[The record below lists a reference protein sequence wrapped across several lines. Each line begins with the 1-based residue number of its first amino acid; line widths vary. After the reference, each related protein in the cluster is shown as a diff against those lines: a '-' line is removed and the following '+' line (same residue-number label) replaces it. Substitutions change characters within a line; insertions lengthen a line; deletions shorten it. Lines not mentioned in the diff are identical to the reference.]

1 VVLPFLP
8 SSFMPDFKENHF
20 VVSVQASTPG
30 ASLEEM
36 RAVGKRITVDML
48 ALPYVATV
56 SQQIG
61 RAELGEDTSGP
72 HQSEF
77 QVELKPDANI
87 DQSDAEEALRQIL
100 ANYPGVQTE
109 VVTFLSDRISE
120 SLTGD
125 TS

>member
-1 VVLPFLP
+1 M
-8 SSFMPDFKENHF
+8 SYRCT
-20 VVSVQASTPG
+20 ASTPG

-36 RAVGKRITVDML
+36 RAVGKRITADML

-77 QVELKPDANI
+77 QVELKPDADI
-87 DQSDAEEALRQIL
+87 DQTRSRGCARARSWPIIR
-100 ANYPGVQTE
+100 ACRRK
-109 VVTFLSDRISE
+109 S
-120 SLTGD
+120 
-125 TS
+125 